1 MRDRRAGMKQNQP
14 VFFGVGVASLVLI
27 LLLLCLVTFAIL
39 TYNSAASDLRLSQK
53 AADRTTV
60 WQEASN
66 QAQSR
71 IGEIDGCLEESW
83 EQTGQAASYW
93 KRASEKIGKLDWT
106 DKEKCQV
113 IQHAKSLTVTWQ
125 EMITQGQALY
135 VRIRIGIPEDHQPYY
150 TVESYQ
156 TRQTSE
162 WKGDMSVNV
171 YKKTGN

>member
-1 MRDRRAGMKQNQP
+1 MKDRRTRMKQNQP

-53 AADRTTV
+53 AAERTTV

-66 QAQSR
+66 HAQSR
-71 IGEIDGCLEESW
+71 LGEIDGCLKESW

-93 KRASEKIGKLDWT
+93 KQASEKLGKLDWM
-106 DKEKCQV
+106 DEEKCQV
-113 IQHAKSLTVTWQ
+113 TQHAKSLTVTWQ
-125 EMITQGQALY
+125 ETITQGQALA
-135 VRIRIGIPEDHQPYY
+135 VRIRIKVPKDQQPYY
-150 TVESYQ
+150 TIESYQ
-156 TRQTSE
+156 TRQTSK
-162 WKGDMSVNV
+162 WNGDMSVNV